1 MRRTGVTDRLRAS
14 TYLLYANFVSVD
26 GAMEESVSEFLVR
39 EEVTLDMKAINP
51 FILHDTDRAQIPLN
65 LYNHK
70 ETNVLVTWRREA

>member
-1 MRRTGVTDRLRAS
+1 MTDRLRAS

-39 EEVTLDMKAINP
+39 EEVTLEVKAINP

-70 ETNVLVTWRREA
+70 ETKVLVMCRREA

>member
-1 MRRTGVTDRLRAS
+1 MRRTGVTDRLCAS
-14 TYLLYANFVSVD
+14 TSLLYASFVSVD

-70 ETNVLVTWRREA
+70 ETNVLVTRGREA

>member
-39 EEVTLDMKAINP
+39 EEVTLDMKATARS
-51 FILHDTDRAQIPLN
+51 FFTTLTA
-65 LYNHK
+65 
-70 ETNVLVTWRREA
+70 RRSR